1 MDSSDGNFY
10 RGTGANSLRKAEEN
24 AAAAKLDDSEDSTSG
39 VQKAETGVAQ
49 GYYRAEKERQTVRKG
64 KVRGVFK
71 KKGVTGLLIG
81 LIFGGMVLVGGSQAM
96 QPFSLLAQFK
106 ETYNSMQVSAAT
118 RPMLKF
124 QLQGITGNS
133 KWFGNNGGNLSASQQ
148 SSLAAQGMDYDANS
162 RTINFKDANGATKV
176 VDAGN
181 IESEIATDP
190 SFANKYTA
198 GTKGWR
204 GAISNWFNK
213 ITDKFISSNA
223 LTRNLFSKFRSDK
236 SEAGGDEEAAMIKD
250 MSKKGNADIV
260 ERANS
265 KSWVDKEEKTVKNNK
280 GEDETVT
287 VYPKDN
293 ESTSSSSISQE
304 DLKDEGNVKTK
315 LTTTASKLSAVSKGA
330 QVLSAACTVTNIIN
344 GINLI
349 VMAQEMLQVINL
361 TTGVFEGIDKAKAG
375 NGNDSPI
382 NAIGNALNQNRTNK
396 ITIPGEASGSGEN
409 ISIEVGEKTTTKTAM
424 ESASVVALYSGQ
436 PVDVNDSSIQ
446 SFNITKT
453 SASLMKSLGFF
464 GDYKNCLI
472 VKGAVAGIRIA
483 IGIVTAGQSEDLKFG
498 AEVFKWAVGQA
509 AQVAVGVIVGALV
522 PVVAK
527 MMTRDLIGNLGGE
540 DLGNAL
546 TSGANIYMG
555 NGHRANGGSLA
566 TKDKYIAYQAEHE
579 QVIAENARYERATKS
594 PFDATSNY
602 TFMGTL
608 ARQMMSFAGSNS
620 LLSTLTSVGSVLSS
634 SIMNLTPAASA
645 YDITKN
651 LEATNGADFETRC
664 PYLDSIGAVGDAFC
678 NPYIITDT
686 TTMDV
691 DPVDVAEAVGSYP
704 GNFDDEGNIKS
715 GSKLA
720 KYITFCGRRSSP
732 FGVPDNEIASR
743 VSSVG
748 GNTTLNTILGNAPGI
763 SAFTDLYNSGAA
775 LNNLGYITGESCVAG
790 NTANLDTEKGPLEGE
805 GDTKQ
810 EFPDWEE
817 AKWYQRFIEDQALL
831 ETAGVIDKS
840 VVTAYLEEYEKEN
853 PVDNS
858 YEGMLARY
866 SGLSKDEVVAYLDFM
881 DYCEYIAKYD
891 PTERYAFGQDE
902 IEKPILVVD
911 GNNLATAP
919 QFVLLNNIAYADVRN
934 RQTIA

>member
-1 MDSSDGNFY
+1 MDNSDGNFY

-24 AAAAKLDDSEDSTSG
+24 AAAAKMDDTEDSTSG

-49 GYYRAEKERQTVRKG
+49 GYYRAEKERQTIRKG

-148 SSLAAQGMDYDANS
+148 SSLAAQGIDYDSDS
-162 RTINFKDANGATKV
+162 RTLNFKGSNGGTVSVGADDLDNT
-176 VDAGN
+176 
-181 IESEIATDP
+181 IATNP
-190 SFANKYTA
+190 TFANKYTG

-223 LTRNLFSKFRSDK
+223 LTRNLFSKFQSK
-236 SEAGGDEEAAMIKD
+236 KAEAGGDEEAALIKD
-250 MSKKGNADIV
+250 MSTKGNANLI
-260 ERANS
+260 EKNS
-265 KSWVDKEEKTVKNNK
+265 KSSLAWEET
-280 GEDETVT
+280 DTETVT
-287 VYPKDN
+287 VGYDDKGFPQTEEQTVTIYPK
-293 ESTSSSSISQE
+293 
-304 DLKDEGNVKTK
+304 KDETLPGSTTPQTTEGIKTK
-315 LTTTASKLSAVSKGA
+315 LSGVASKFAKAGQLLS
-330 QVLSAACTVTNIIN
+330 LPCTVSTVLN
-344 GINLI
+344 GIVL
-349 VMAQEMLQVINL
+349 VMMAQEMLKIINL
-361 TTGVFEGIDKAKAG
+361 TTGIFEGIDKAKSGDG
-375 NGNDSPI
+375 NESPI

-396 ITIPGEASGSGEN
+396 FTVPGEVSGSVES
-409 ISIEVGEKTTTKTAM
+409 ISIETREETTTKTAM
-424 ESASVVALYSGQ
+424 ESASTVSLYSGQ
-436 PVDVNDSSIQ
+436 PVDVNDPSIQ
-446 SFNITKT
+446 SFNIAKT
-453 SASLMKSLGFF
+453 ATNIMSVLGLF
-464 GDYKNCLI
+464 GDYKTCLQIRQVAAAANAVATIAAGPVKNIGEWAFSRLALAGFSAI
-472 VKGAVAGIRIA
+472 VGAV
-483 IGIVTAGQSEDLKFG
+483 
-498 AEVFKWAVGQA
+498 
-509 AQVAVGVIVGALV
+509 VGALV

-527 MMTRDLIGNLGGE
+527 MMARDLIGNLGGE

-555 NGHRANGGSLA
+555 NAHRANGGSLS
-566 TKDKYIAYQAEHE
+566 TKDKYIAYEVGHQ
-579 QVIAENARYERATKS
+579 QVIAENARYERATKN

-608 ARQMMSFAGSNS
+608 AKQMMSFAGSNS
-620 LLSTLTSVGSVLSS
+620 LLKTLTSAGSVLSS
-634 SIMNLTPAASA
+634 SIMNLVPAASA
-645 YDITKN
+645 SAYNIGEN
-651 LEATNGADFETRC
+651 LDATNGSDFAERC

-678 NPYIITDT
+678 NPYIITDSST
-686 TTMDV
+686 INES
-691 DPVDVAEAVGSYP
+691 PSDVADTVQGLDDNFNDDGS
-704 GNFDDEGNIKS
+704 IKN

-720 KYITFCGRRSSP
+720 KYVVFCGRRSSP
-732 FGVPDNEIASR
+732 FGVPDNEIASK
-743 VSSVG
+743 VSSIG
-748 GNTTLNTILGNAPGI
+748 GDATLNTMLGNIPGLDI
-763 SAFTDLYNSGAA
+763 AVDLWNTGEA

-790 NTANLDTEKGPLEGE
+790 NNANDDGLESVE
-805 GDTKQ
+805 NFEQKY
-810 EFPDWEE
+810 PAWEE

-840 VVTAYLEEYEKEN
+840 VVTAYLEEYDKEN
-853 PVDNS
+853 PTDNS

-919 QFVLLNNIAYADVRN
+919 QFVLLNNIVYADVRN